1 MEWARKWN
9 GRVND
14 NACMNKNKMRALYT
28 IKNYKLQHIANMVVG
43 GEHGSHQHLQNIAKS
58 TSFLADHIYTPEMI
72 LTSWFNLSFVSMTV
86 AMVFYGIAMH
96 QTMAHH
102 AFIELITI
110 GLISLS
116 IYYTY
121 NGYMQYDEKL
131 QHATN
136 VCVSDKVCSNVNM
149 EQIKNNQK
157 NVRLISAAT
166 VIISLL
172 IAILII
178 YKSYKKFT
186 SSSRG

>member
-1 MEWARKWN
+1 MMASDEY
-9 GRVND
+9 GP
-14 NACMNKNKMRALYT
+14 
-28 IKNYKLQHIANMVVG
+28 
-43 GEHGSHQHLQNIAKS
+43 HQHLQNIAKS
-58 TSFLADHIYTPEMI
+58 TSFLADHIYTPEM
-72 LTSWFNLSFVSMTV
+72 LFTSWFNLSFVSMTV

-102 AFIELITI
+102 VLIELITI

-116 IYYTY
+116 IYYTC

-131 QHATN
+131 QHAIN
-136 VCVSDKVCSNVNM
+136 VCVSDKVCSTVNM

-166 VIISLL
+166 VTISLL

-178 YKSYKKFT
+178 HKSYKKFT
-186 SSSRG
+186 ASSRG

>member
-1 MEWARKWN
+1 MA
-9 GRVND
+9 
-14 NACMNKNKMRALYT
+14 
-28 IKNYKLQHIANMVVG
+28 VVG
-43 GEHGSHQHLQNIAKS
+43 EHRSNPHLQDIAQS

-72 LTSWFNLSFVSMTV
+72 LTGWFNLSFISMTV

-102 AFIELITI
+102 AFIELITV

-121 NGYMQYDEKL
+121 IGYMQYHDKL
-131 QHATN
+131 KYAINACQSNKT
-136 VCVSDKVCSNVNM
+136 CSSVNM
-149 EQIKNNQK
+149 EQFKNSQT

-172 IAILII
+172 IAILIM

-186 SSSRG
+186 SSFR